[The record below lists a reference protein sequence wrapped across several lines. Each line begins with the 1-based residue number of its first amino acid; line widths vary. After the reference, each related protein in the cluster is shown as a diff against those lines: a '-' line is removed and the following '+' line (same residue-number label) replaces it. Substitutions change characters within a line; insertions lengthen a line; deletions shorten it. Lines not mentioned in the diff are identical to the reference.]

1 MSDSHTQPAPVAPT
15 EAPGPDALFDWPGA
29 SGPLHWRLFRGNQ
42 AKRSDV
48 LLVFFH
54 PGGFVS
60 DDVESSDH
68 CLRVLADTCRINVVA
83 PSYAL
88 APANPFPAAVE
99 DAHAVLSQA
108 AKHRTKLGWTG
119 AHLFVGGVEAG
130 GNLAAVSALVCRDR
144 LGPKLAGQVLVMPM
158 LDASLQSCSMRE
170 ARNPNSEDVIK
181 SVERSYRCYLPRPA
195 DRLHPYAS
203 PLQASRLTGL
213 PPALV
218 LYAEDDPLCDEACRY
233 ADKLEAAGV
242 PVQRARLHPRSV
254 RDVEERCQATADD
267 PGVQALAAF
276 LAPYTQGCKCPSPAP
291 IPEPTSIDAQRSQP

>member
-1 MSDSHTQPAPVAPT
+1 MPT
-15 EAPGPDALFDWPGA
+15 CTPSSGPDAQFDWPGA
-29 SGPLHWRLFRGNQ
+29 SGPLHWRLFRGSP
-42 AKRSDV
+42 ARRSDV

-68 CLRVLADTCRINVVA
+68 CLRVLSDTCCINVVA

-88 APANPFPAAVE
+88 APAHPFPAAVE

-108 AKHRTKLGWTG
+108 VKHRTKLGWSG

-170 ARNPNSEDVIK
+170 ARSAKSEEVVK
-181 SVERSYRCYLPRPA
+181 AVERSYRCYLPRPA

-242 PVQRARLHPRSV
+242 PVQRALLHPSSV
-254 RDVEERCQATADD
+254 RDVEGRCEATADD

-276 LAPYTQGCKCPSPAP
+276 LAPYVSATYASPD
-291 IPEPTSIDAQRSQP
+291 PESSSSESTSIDAQRSRP